1 MPGRAAV
8 ADLSSSAT
16 ILNVNDDEA
25 NRYLSSRT
33 LRMVGYRV
41 LEAATGEEALR
52 LAMQE
57 RPDVVVLD
65 VKLPDISGYE
75 VCQRLRAQPET
86 ASIAVMHTSATFVT
100 TDKKVRGLEGGA
112 DAYLTEPFESEEL
125 IATVRSLLRMR
136 RAEQELRRRAEHLTE
151 ADRRKDL
158 FLAMLAH
165 ELRNPLAAIT
175 TAVGILDRR
184 GQMDTKDGR
193 MVAIVQ
199 RQTNH
204 LARLV
209 DDLLDVSRLTRGKV
223 ELRKTRLDL
232 RGVLE
237 QVLTVFRPQAESRNL
252 KLESS
257 LPTVPLWMEADTT
270 RLVQVFTNLLDNAT
284 KYTDAGGSIQVK
296 AERSVEDGRMG
307 ARVRVKDTGI
317 GIRPEV
323 LLSVFELFSQ
333 ADESLERSR
342 GGLGIGL
349 TLVHNLV
356 EMHEGR
362 VEAHSDGPGRGSEF
376 AVWLPL
382 LPVASDSEQEV
393 VLPALVKRRRHILV
407 VEDNEDARQALQ
419 DLLETWGHR
428 VEVAADGLRGLE
440 LAVQRSPEVA
450 LVDIGLPG
458 LDGYRVAE
466 ELRAKMGQGIR
477 LVALTGYG
485 GTEEHSRA
493 REAGFD
499 LHLVKP
505 VHPDALS
512 RLLSEL

>member
-1 MPGRAAV
+1 MAE
-8 ADLSSSAT
+8 LTFSAT
-16 ILNVNDDEA
+16 ILNVNDDDA
-25 NRYLSSRT
+25 TRYLSTRT
-33 LRMVGYRV
+33 LRMAGYRV
-41 LEAATGEEALR
+41 LEAATGEEALK
-52 LAMQE
+52 LAAQE

-75 VCQRLRAQPET
+75 VCKRLRAQPHT

-100 TDKKVRGLEGGA
+100 PDKKVRGLEGGA
-112 DAYLTEPFESEEL
+112 DAYLTEPFEGEEL

-136 RAEQELRRRAEHLTE
+136 RAEQDLRRRAEHLTE

-175 TAVGILDRR
+175 TAVSILERR
-184 GQMDTKDGR
+184 ATVEAKDAR
-193 MVAIVQ
+193 MVSIIQ

-223 ELRKTRLDL
+223 ELRQARVDL

-237 QVLTVFRPQAESRNL
+237 QVLTVFRPQAESKQL
-252 KLESS
+252 ELESS
-257 LPTVPLWMEADTT
+257 LPAVPLWMEADTT
-270 RLVQVFTNLLDNAT
+270 RLVQVFTNLLDNAL
-284 KYTDAGGSIQVK
+284 KYTNEGGSISVK
-296 AERSVEDGRMG
+296 AERLVSEDGS
-307 ARVRVKDTGI
+307 ASTRVRVKDTGI
-317 GIRPEV
+317 GIRAEILP
-323 LLSVFELFSQ
+323 SVFELFSQ
-333 ADESLERSR
+333 ADESLERTR

-356 EMHEGR
+356 EMHGGR
-362 VEAHSDGPGRGSEF
+362 VEAHSEGPGRGAEF
-376 AVWLPL
+376 VVWLPL
-382 LPVASDSEQEV
+382 LPQVADAEQEV
-393 VLPALVKRRRHILV
+393 VLPELVKRRRHILL
-407 VEDNEDARQALQ
+407 VEDNTDARQTLQ
-419 DLLETWGHR
+419 ELLETWGHR

-440 LAVQRSPEVA
+440 LAVQRTPEVA

-466 ELRAKMGQGIR
+466 ELRAKMGRGIR

-485 GTEEHSRA
+485 GTDDHTRA

-505 VHPDALS
+505 VKPDDLS

>member
-1 MPGRAAV
+1 V
-8 ADLSSSAT
+8 AELTFSAT
-16 ILNVNDDEA
+16 ILNVNDDDA
-25 NRYLSSRT
+25 TRYLSTRT
-33 LRMVGYRV
+33 LRMAGYHV
-41 LEAATGEEALR
+41 LEAATGEEALK
-52 LAMQE
+52 LAVQE

-75 VCQRLRAQPET
+75 VCKRLRAQPHT

-100 TDKKVRGLEGGA
+100 PDKKVRGLEGGA
-112 DAYLTEPFESEEL
+112 DAYLTEPFEGEEL

-136 RAEQELRRRAEHLTE
+136 RAEQDLRRRAEHLTE

-175 TAVGILDRR
+175 TAVSILERR
-184 GQMDTKDGR
+184 ATVEAKDAR
-193 MVAIVQ
+193 MVSIIQ

-223 ELRKTRLDL
+223 ELRQARVDL

-237 QVLTVFRPQAESRNL
+237 QVLTVFRPQAESKQL
-252 KLESS
+252 ELESS
-257 LPTVPLWMEADTT
+257 LPAVPLWMEADTT
-270 RLVQVFTNLLDNAT
+270 RLVQVFTNLLDNAL
-284 KYTDAGGSIQVK
+284 KYTNEGGSISVK
-296 AERSVEDGRMG
+296 AERLVSEDGS
-307 ARVRVKDTGI
+307 ASTRVRVKDTGI
-317 GIRPEV
+317 GIRAEILP
-323 LLSVFELFSQ
+323 SVFELFSQ
-333 ADESLERSR
+333 ADESLERTR

-356 EMHEGR
+356 EMHGGR
-362 VEAHSDGPGRGSEF
+362 VEAHSEGPGRGAEF
-376 AVWLPL
+376 VVWLPL
-382 LPVASDSEQEV
+382 LPQVADAEQEV
-393 VLPALVKRRRHILV
+393 VLPELVKRRRHILL
-407 VEDNEDARQALQ
+407 VEDNSDARQTLQ
-419 DLLETWGHR
+419 ELLETWGHR

-440 LAVQRSPEVA
+440 LAVQRTPEVA

-466 ELRAKMGQGIR
+466 ELRAKMGRGIR

-485 GTEEHSRA
+485 GTDDHTRA
-493 REAGFD
+493 RAAGFD

-505 VHPDALS
+505 VKPDDLS

>member
-1 MPGRAAV
+1 MAE
-8 ADLSSSAT
+8 LTFSAT
-16 ILNVNDDEA
+16 ILNVNDDDA
-25 NRYLSSRT
+25 TRYLSTRT
-33 LRMVGYRV
+33 LRLAGYRV
-41 LEAATGEEALR
+41 LEAATGEEALK
-52 LAMQE
+52 LAAQE

-75 VCQRLRAQPET
+75 VCQRLRAQPHT

-100 TDKKVRGLEGGA
+100 PDKKVRGLEGGA
-112 DAYLTEPFESEEL
+112 DAYLTEPFEGEEL

-136 RAEQELRRRAEHLTE
+136 RAEQDLRRRAEHLTE

-175 TAVGILDRR
+175 TAVSILERR
-184 GQMDTKDGR
+184 ATVEPKDAR
-193 MVAIVQ
+193 MVSIIQ

-223 ELRKTRLDL
+223 ELRQARVDL

-237 QVLTVFRPQAESRNL
+237 QVLTVFRPQAESKQL

-257 LPTVPLWMEADTT
+257 LPPVPLWMEADTT
-270 RLVQVFTNLLDNAT
+270 RLVQVFTNLLDNAL
-284 KYTDAGGSIQVK
+284 KYTNEGGSISVK
-296 AERSVEDGRMG
+296 AERLVSEDGS
-307 ARVRVKDTGI
+307 ASTRVRVKDTGI
-317 GIRPEV
+317 GIRAEILP
-323 LLSVFELFSQ
+323 SVFELFSQ
-333 ADESLERSR
+333 ADESLERTR

-356 EMHEGR
+356 EMHGGR
-362 VEAHSDGPGRGSEF
+362 VEAHSEGPGQGSEF
-376 AVWLPL
+376 VVWLPL
-382 LPVASDSEQEV
+382 LPQVADAAQEV
-393 VLPALVKRRRHILV
+393 VLPELVKRRRHILL
-407 VEDNEDARQALQ
+407 VEDNPDARQALQ

-440 LAVQRSPEVA
+440 LAVQRTPEVA

-466 ELRAKMGQGIR
+466 ELRAKMGRGIR
-477 LVALTGYG
+477 LVALTGFG
-485 GTEEHSRA
+485 GADDHTRA

-505 VHPDALS
+505 VKPDDLS

>member
-1 MPGRAAV
+1 MAELPF
-8 ADLSSSAT
+8 SAT
-16 ILNVNDDEA
+16 ILNVNDDA
-25 NRYLSSRT
+25 ATRYLSTRT
-33 LRMVGYRV
+33 LRLAGYRV
-41 LEAATGEEALR
+41 LEAATGEEALK
-52 LAMQE
+52 LAAQE

-75 VCQRLRAQPET
+75 VCQRLRAQPHT

-100 TDKKVRGLEGGA
+100 PDKKVRGLEGGA
-112 DAYLTEPFESEEL
+112 DAYLTEPFEGEEL

-136 RAEQELRRRAEHLTE
+136 RAEQDLRRRAEHLTE

-175 TAVGILDRR
+175 TAVSILERR
-184 GQMDTKDGR
+184 ATVEPKDAK
-193 MVAIVQ
+193 MVSIIQ

-223 ELRKTRLDL
+223 ELRQTRVDL

-237 QVLTVFRPQAESRNL
+237 QVLTVFRPQAEGKQL

-257 LPTVPLWMEADTT
+257 LPPVPLWMEADTT
-270 RLVQVFTNLLDNAT
+270 RLVQVFTNLLDNAL
-284 KYTDAGGSIQVK
+284 KYTNEGGSISVK
-296 AERSVEDGRMG
+296 AERLVSEDGS
-307 ARVRVKDTGI
+307 ASTRVRVKDTGI
-317 GIRPEV
+317 GIRAEILP
-323 LLSVFELFSQ
+323 SVFELFSQ
-333 ADESLERSR
+333 ADESLERTR

-356 EMHEGR
+356 EMHGGR
-362 VEAHSDGPGRGSEF
+362 VEAHSEGPGQGSEF
-376 AVWLPL
+376 VVWLPL
-382 LPVASDSEQEV
+382 LPQVANAEQEV
-393 VLPALVKRRRHILV
+393 VLPELVKRRRHILL
-407 VEDNEDARQALQ
+407 VEDNSDARQALQ

-440 LAVQRSPEVA
+440 LAVQRTPEVA

-466 ELRAKMGQGIR
+466 ELRAKMGRGIR
-477 LVALTGYG
+477 LVALTGVG
-485 GTEEHSRA
+485 GADDHTRA

-505 VHPDALS
+505 VKPDDLN

>member
-1 MPGRAAV
+1 M
-8 ADLSSSAT
+8 ADITIPAT
-16 ILNVNDDEA
+16 ILAVNDDEA
-25 NRYLSSRT
+25 SRYLAVR
-33 LRMVGYRV
+33 LLLGAGYRV

-52 LAMQE
+52 LAEQE
-57 RPDVVVLD
+57 RPDVIVLD
-65 VKLPDISGYE
+65 VKLPDISGFE
-75 VCQRLRAQPET
+75 VCKRLRARPET

-100 TDKKVRGLEGGA
+100 LEKKVRGLEGGA
-112 DAYLTEPFESEEL
+112 DAYLTEPFEGEEL

-136 RAEQELRRRAEHLTE
+136 SAEQKLRRRAEHLVE

-165 ELRNPLAAIT
+165 ELRTPLAAIT
-175 TAVGILDRR
+175 TAVGILDSRT
-184 GQMDTKDGR
+184 QVDPKDGR
-193 MVAIVQ
+193 MISIIQ

-209 DDLLDVSRLTRGKV
+209 DDLLDVSRLTRGNV
-223 ELRKTRLDL
+223 ELRQMRLDL

-237 QVLTVFRPQAESRNL
+237 QVLTVFRPQAEGRGL

-257 LPTVPLWMEADTT
+257 LPAEPLWMEADTT

-284 KYTDAGGSIQVK
+284 KYTDAGGTIWVR
-296 AERSVEDGRMG
+296 AERTREEDGRMG
-307 ARVRVKDTGI
+307 VVVRVKDTGI
-317 GIRPEV
+317 GIRREV
-323 LLSVFELFSQ
+323 LPTVFELFAQ
-333 ADESLERSR
+333 ADESLERKR

-349 TLVHNLV
+349 TLVRNLV
-356 EMHEGR
+356 EMHQGR
-362 VEAHSDGPGRGSEF
+362 VEAHSDGPGQGSEF
-376 AVWLPL
+376 VVRLPL
-382 LPVASDSEQEV
+382 LPEASTAEQQEV
-393 VLPALVKRRRHILV
+393 VLPDLVKRRRHILL
-407 VEDNEDARQALQ
+407 VEDNADARQALQ

-440 LAVQRSPEVA
+440 LAVQRTPEVA

-466 ELRAKMGQGIR
+466 ELRAKMGRGIR
-477 LVALTGYG
+477 LVALTGYDG
-485 GTEEHSRA
+485 MEDQSRA

-505 VHPDALS
+505 VKPDDLS

>member
-1 MPGRAAV
+1 M
-8 ADLSSSAT
+8 ADLTVSAT

-25 NRYLSSRT
+25 TRYLNARL
-33 LRMVGYRV
+33 LRMAGYRV
-41 LEAATGEEALR
+41 LEATTGQEALR
-52 LAMQE
+52 LAEQE

-75 VCQRLRAQPET
+75 VCKHLRSRPET

-100 TDKKVRGLEGGA
+100 PDKKVRGLEGGA
-112 DAYLTEPFESEEL
+112 DAYLTEPFEGEEL

-136 RAEQELRRRAEHLTE
+136 RAEQELRRRTEFLQE

-184 GQMDTKDGR
+184 GAADVKADAREGR
-193 MVAIVQ
+193 MVSIIQ

-209 DDLLDVSRLTRGKV
+209 DDLLDVSRITRGKV
-223 ELRKTRLDL
+223 ELRQTRLDL
-232 RGVLE
+232 RGVLH
-237 QVLTVFRPQAESRNL
+237 QVLTVLRPLVEGRKL
-252 KLESS
+252 TLESS
-257 LPTVPLWMEADTT
+257 LPAVPLWMEADAT
-270 RLVQVFTNLLDNAT
+270 RLEQVFTNLLDNAA
-284 KYTDAGGSIQVK
+284 KYTDAGGAISVRV
-296 AERSVEDGRMG
+296 ERETRDGHPG
-307 ARVRVKDTGI
+307 AVVRVKDTGI
-317 GIRPEV
+317 GIRAEV
-323 LLSVFELFSQ
+323 LPLVFDLFSQ

-349 TLVHNLV
+349 TLVRNLV

-362 VEAHSDGPGRGSEF
+362 VEAHSDGPGQGSEF
-376 AVWLPL
+376 VVWLPVL
-382 LPVASDSEQEV
+382 AEAEAEEREV
-393 VLPALVKRRRHILV
+393 VLPDLVKRRRHILL
-407 VEDNEDARQALQ
+407 VEDNVDARQALQ

-428 VEVAADGLRGLE
+428 VEVAADGLRGVE
-440 LAVQRSPEVA
+440 LAVRQPPELA

-466 ELRAKMGQGIR
+466 ELRAKMGRSIR
-477 LVALTGYG
+477 LVALTGYDDQ
-485 GTEEHSRA
+485 SRA

-505 VHPDALS
+505 VRPADLS